1 MNPRVARRVLEM
13 FNQFA
18 PREQTSALSQRELEI
33 LQLLVAGLI
42 NKEIADRLSLSVHSV
57 DAYIRRIYE
66 KLEVDTRTAAAA
78 KALRQGLV

>member
-33 LQLLVAGLI
+33 WELLVAGLI
-42 NKEIADRLSLSVHSV
+42 NKEIAARLSLSVHSV

-66 KLEVDTRTAAAA
+66 KLEVNTRTAAVV